1 MSEAYFLTSLTNA
14 INLVNSD
21 KINLNKKNLFIITDK
36 LSISN
41 YLKKEN
47 IKNVICFDKKY
58 LGLKRKKSFI
68 KHYKYFDKLLHN
80 LGNKNKIKFKNIY
93 LNSIYNTFAYDL
105 PRLYAGVKFL
115 LGALD
120 DLIYKKKI
128 KKVVYFNDLDHLF
141 LKKIFYFKIFEWY
154 FEKKKIEFVLF
165 KKNNLPKNN
174 FLNRQTLLSKLIFV
188 FQEFNF
194 DLLKIKIKKNLSNIL
209 FFYNKKNIIIEPA
222 QDLNYSKFNL
232 TNTKF
237 IELNRIL
244 LKKYNLICKTT
255 DTFEQ
260 ENFKNLDDI
269 FISYILNINST
280 LKDYLLETKKILEQ
294 KINLKKV
301 QKIYWGLSPNYL
313 FRNLLIFLKKNK
325 EIYGVQH
332 GGSYF
337 VTEKDILHKSS
348 DYLFCNKFLSYGTSR
363 NFNKKKYLKN
373 TKLLNVGCL
382 KEYYNSK
389 ILKNIKKNNKKI
401 LYIPTELNYFFKPDF
416 QSSQTERLKCQVRI
430 CAILNN
436 QKNYEPYIKV
446 LPNSFYKKNKYNY
459 TNFELNPIHLEIS
472 AFKNLNINQNTLL
485 TAVKI
490 LKPEIII
497 CDFFTTSMY
506 ELSNSKSEIILLVD
520 KTNKP
525 KRDVLKSLKKRCYII
540 SSPNEINSTLK
551 KINSNKKNKENDDF
565 YELYYKNKK
574 NFFI

>member
-105 PRLYAGVKFL
+105 PRLYAGVRFL

-525 KRDVLKSLKKRCYII
+525 ED
-540 SSPNEINSTLK
+540 
-551 KINSNKKNKENDDF
+551 
-565 YELYYKNKK
+565 
-574 NFFI
+574 